1 MELPDTH
8 LAALTA
14 LSRRPPDSEAIDA
27 DALADLRKWGMV
39 MPHSL
44 ELTGMG
50 ARYAG
55 LGERGVCLSSGSV
68 SCLPPLVVSTAQS
81 SSTRNTLTVLD

>member
-8 LAALTA
+8 LGAL
-14 LSRRPPDSEAIDA
+14 E
-27 DALADLRKWGMV
+27 ALAAGQPDQIDPDILDDLRRWGMV

-44 ELTGMG
+44 EVTGMG

-55 LGERGVCLSSGSV
+55 RGEKGVLE
-68 SCLPPLVVSTAQS
+68 
-81 SSTRNTLTVLD
+81 